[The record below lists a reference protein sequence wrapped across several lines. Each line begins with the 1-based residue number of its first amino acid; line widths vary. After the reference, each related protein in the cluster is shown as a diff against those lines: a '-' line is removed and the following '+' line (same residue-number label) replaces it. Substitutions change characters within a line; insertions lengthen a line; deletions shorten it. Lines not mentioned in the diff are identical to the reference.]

1 MKIKKYHFSKGFI
14 GALVLIIFM
23 TWLVFKCVPLAEKEQ
38 DAHIRGKM
46 ERQRLRLAQEFDS
59 YTPEDL
65 AKLPKFDA
73 RKYAL
78 LKRNG
83 HFWLIPRDYYGTNG
97 FTVRVKDIEKLI
109 NKKWNDDVVKQEG
122 FRVFMYSPQYYSG
135 DTKNYSEIPCEQ
147 WSFKWN
153 GILINIDGN
162 TYSKKIT
169 TEQHLDVCL
178 TALKILNEEIREI
191 HFIN

>member
-83 HFWLIPRDYYGTNG
+83 HFWRLCCTNRRKVEL
-97 FTVRVKDIEKLI
+97 F
-109 NKKWNDDVVKQEG
+109 
-122 FRVFMYSPQYYSG
+122 
-135 DTKNYSEIPCEQ
+135 
-147 WSFKWN
+147 
-153 GILINIDGN
+153 
-162 TYSKKIT
+162 
-169 TEQHLDVCL
+169 
-178 TALKILNEEIREI
+178 
-191 HFIN
+191 